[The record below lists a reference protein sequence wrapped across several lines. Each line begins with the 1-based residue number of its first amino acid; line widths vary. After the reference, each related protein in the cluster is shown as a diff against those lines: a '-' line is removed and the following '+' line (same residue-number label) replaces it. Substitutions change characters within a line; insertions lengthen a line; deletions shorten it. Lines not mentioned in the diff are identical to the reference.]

1 MLNYIEMIPCANLV
15 GFWGHELARKLP
27 RVLGILL
34 ETTLGSVVEIV
45 LFMILLKNE
54 LYPVIE
60 MLSRLDS
67 CYTTS
72 LSRFLLH
79 SRWYKAG

>member
-1 MLNYIEMIPCANLV
+1 MIPCASLA

-60 MLSRLDS
+60 ML
-67 CYTTS
+67 Y
-72 LSRFLLH
+72 
-79 SRWYKAG
+79 